1 MGGLIRELAYPR
13 VGNQT
18 VSVNNANKNNK
29 KRN

>member
-13 VGNQT
+13 VDNHT
-18 VSVNNANKNNK
+18 VSVNNANNK